1 MKPIIFTLPDYEYIT
16 NLLLKNLGFEKSNV
30 EFGSYPDGESH
41 IRILS
46 DVKDKEVY
54 LVCSMDKINNV
65 IMNLIFFAETA
76 REFGATKVNLIA
88 PYLGYM
94 RQDKRFNEGE
104 AITSNIFAKML
115 SQYID
120 SLITIDPHLHRH
132 KSLDEI
138 YTIPSKVLHAA
149 DPVAQWIKNNIKNPL
164 LVGPDEESG
173 QWVSDIAVKAGAPF
187 IVLSKIRRGDRDVE
201 VSVPEVDKYKDH
213 TPVLVDDIIST
224 ARTMIETV
232 KHLNKAGLKKTV
244 CIGIHAAFVD
254 NAYKDLKDSNVE
266 NIVTCN
272 TIPHK
277 SNAIDISGI
286 LSDAVKN
293 QPHQK

>member
-1 MKPIIFTLPDYEYIT
+1 
-16 NLLLKNLGFEKSNV
+16 
-30 EFGSYPDGESH
+30 
-41 IRILS
+41 
-46 DVKDKEVY
+46 
-54 LVCSMDKINNV
+54 
-65 IMNLIFFAETA
+65 
-76 REFGATKVNLIA
+76 
-88 PYLGYM
+88 
-94 RQDKRFNEGE
+94 
-104 AITSNIFAKML
+104 
-115 SQYID
+115 
-120 SLITIDPHLHRH
+120 
-132 KSLDEI
+132 LDEI